1 MTPRPVVP
9 PITIRDLN
17 SIDDLQK
24 LQAVEKQVWG
34 MGDEDSLALTL
45 AIALKAAG
53 SIFVGAF
60 EKEKMVGFAFGF
72 LGREHG
78 QTTTEYALVM
88 LAAAAVAGLLL
99 AWATKSHGIS
109 KLFDAVIEKAL
120 P

>member
-1 MTPRPVVP
+1 MHVVLLRMW
-9 PITIRDLN
+9 ITINAR
-17 SIDDLQK
+17 
-24 LQAVEKQVWG
+24 
-34 MGDEDSLALTL
+34 LAP
-45 AIALKAAG
+45 G
-53 SIFVGAF
+53 
-60 EKEKMVGFAFGF
+60 
-72 LGREHG
+72 EHG